1 MPPIDVEYYRERA
14 ATERDRAKSAAQP
27 KIAAIHLELASLYER
42 LIELKVQEAPPL
54 RAVGSVE
61 G

>member
-14 ATERDRAKSAAQP
+14 AAERARAKAAAQP
-27 KIAAIHLELASLYER
+27 KIANIHLELASLYEQLVDLQDEEDSLLTTAR
-42 LIELKVQEAPPL
+42 S
-54 RAVGSVE
+54 GE